1 MLLTG
6 EACPT
11 VALFNL
17 EGVLPQPSL
26 GLAPPA
32 EPVLE
37 LPLVPPDAVPPLAL
51 PLAVPPLALVPPVLA
66 VEPPVPMEPP
76 VPVLPPILLLPPLAT
91 VPPAESPPVAVLDVF
106 PLLPAPAAVL
116 VAVLFPPLDVVL
128 TVAVLPPEVLF
139 PPLALLLVL
148 PVPPAPPLPPTLA
161 APPLADELV
170 EAVFP
175 AEALDDELPLPA
187 LSLLQASPTARHRA
201 REPWRIDE
209 LRWLFDM
216 TAFPSCEDPTLPPVH
231 RTPNLSDGKRNRRQ
245 RFLRRLHQRLDDRA
259 ALTTAAG
266 SGSPTP
272 TGGSMTWR
280 SQNPYR

>member
-17 EGVLPQPSL
+17 DGVLPQPSL

-51 PLAVPPLALVPPVLA
+51 PPLAVPPLALVPPVLA

-76 VPVLPPILLLPPLAT
+76 VPVLPPVLLLPPLAT
-91 VPPAESPPVAVLDVF
+91 VPPAESPPVAELDVL
-106 PLLPAPAAVL
+106 PLLPAPEVLL

-139 PPLALLLVL
+139 PPLALLL
-148 PVPPAPPLPPTLA
+148 PAPPEPPLPA
-161 APPLADELV
+161 ALLDPPLADELV
-170 EAVFP
+170 ELVLP
-175 AEALDDELPLPA
+175 PEALDDELPLPE
-187 LSLLQASPTARHRA
+187 LSLLQASPTAKHRA

-216 TAFPSCEDPTLPPVH
+216 TAFPSCEDPTLPRRFTAP
-231 RTPNLSDGKRNRRQ
+231 RTFQTEKETGARGFSGACIKDWMIERR
-245 RFLRRLHQRLDDRA
+245 
-259 ALTTAAG
+259 
-266 SGSPTP
+266 
-272 TGGSMTWR
+272 
-280 SQNPYR
+280 